1 MPGFAAEP
9 PIKDKIIRMI
19 VRPSIGG
26 QRLRVRFSNECG
38 AAPMTI
44 ASAHI
49 ALTAEGSKIQA
60 ATDQI

>member
-49 ALTAEGSKIQA
+49 ALTA
-60 ATDQI
+60 